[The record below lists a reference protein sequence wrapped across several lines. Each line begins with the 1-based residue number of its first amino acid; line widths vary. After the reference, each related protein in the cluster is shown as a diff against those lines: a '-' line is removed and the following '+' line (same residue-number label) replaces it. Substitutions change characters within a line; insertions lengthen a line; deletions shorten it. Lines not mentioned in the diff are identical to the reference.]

1 MPFLITLRFIVKIMS
16 QIVLAST
23 SPYRKSLLAKLGLPF
38 QCANPDI
45 DETPR
50 PQESALALVE
60 RLAREKAQ
68 ALATCYPSHLIIG
81 GDQVCVLNGVITGKP
96 LIPENAAQQL
106 RQASG
111 NCVTFYTGL
120 ALLNSTS
127 GVLQSLVEPFDVHF
141 RALSEAEIAAYLARE
156 QPWLCAGSFKSE
168 GLGITLF
175 DKLSG
180 RDPNTL
186 VGLPLIAL
194 CDMLRGEGVNLLT
207 LAGLGE

>member
-1 MPFLITLRFIVKIMS
+1 MS

-23 SPYRKSLLAKLGLPF
+23 SPYRKSLLSKLGLLF
-38 QCANPDI
+38 LCANPDI

-50 PQESALALVE
+50 PQENALALVE

-68 ALATCYPSHLIIG
+68 ALADTYPSHLIIG

-96 LIPENAAQQL
+96 LTPENAAQQL

-111 NCVTFYTGL
+111 TCVSFYTCSIVP
-120 ALLNSTS
+120 AARCNRWSN
-127 GVLQSLVEPFDVHF
+127 PFEVHF
-141 RALSEAEIAAYLARE
+141 RALSEEEIAAYLARE
-156 QPWLCAGSFKSE
+156 QPWHCAGSFKSE
-168 GLGITLF
+168 GLGISLF

-194 CDMLRGEGVNLLT
+194 CEMLRYEGVNPLT
-207 LAGLGE
+207 LSGLG